1 MENNSP
7 FSILNSNKNRA
18 TILLVEDN
26 PNIMDV
32 NRETLLLEGYRV
44 LEAETISEGRTL
56 FVKEAPD
63 LIILDILLPDGNGL
77 QLCEE
82 LRGDSNV
89 PILFVTA
96 LGHDKDIIA
105 GLQAGGD
112 DYLPKPYD
120 IDVLVTRVK
129 ALLRRASNVPD
140 TITKGSILLKIPS
153 SEVFI
158 DGDAIRLPQNE
169 FSLLRIFMQNED
181 KVFTEEY
188 LYEKVWGQPM
198 SDDNQ
203 ALTVV
208 ISRLRKKIAPAFY
221 DIEKVRGK
229 GYVFLK
235 G

>member
-1 MENNSP
+1 MS
-7 FSILNSNKNRA
+7 A

-32 NRETLLLEGYRV
+32 NREALLMEGYRV
-44 LEAETISEGRTL
+44 LEAETVSEGRIL
-56 FVKEAPD
+56 FEKESPD

-82 LRGDSNV
+82 LRGGSNV

-96 LGHDKDIIA
+96 LGHDKEIVA
-105 GLQAGGD
+105 GLKAGGD

-120 IDVLVTRVK
+120 IDVLVSRVA

-140 TITKGSILLKIPS
+140 TITKGSITLNIPS
-153 SEVFI
+153 SEVTI
-158 DGDAIRLPQNE
+158 NGETLRLPQNE
-169 FSLLRIFMQNED
+169 FSLLYIFMQSED

-198 SDDNQ
+198 VGDNQ
-203 ALTVV
+203 AITIAV
-208 ISRLRKKIAPAFY
+208 SRLRKKVAPAMY

-235 G
+235 S

>member
-1 MENNSP
+1 MS
-7 FSILNSNKNRA
+7 A

-44 LEAETISEGRTL
+44 LEAETVAEGRIL
-56 FVKEAPD
+56 FEKESPD

-82 LRGDSNV
+82 LRGGSNV

-96 LGHDKDIIA
+96 LGHDKEIVA
-105 GLQAGGD
+105 GLKAGGD

-120 IDVLVTRVK
+120 IDVLVTRVA

-140 TITKGSILLKIPS
+140 TITKGSITLNIPS
-153 SEVFI
+153 SEVSI
-158 DGDAIRLPQNE
+158 NGEKLRLPQNE

-188 LYEKVWGQPM
+188 LYEKVWGQPIT
-198 SDDNQ
+198 DDNRTIQ
-203 ALTVV
+203 TT
-208 ISRLRKKIAPAFY
+208 ISRLRKKIERSGY
-221 DIEKVRGK
+221 DVIHIRGQ
-229 GYVFLK
+229 GYVFEK
-235 G
+235 S

>member
-1 MENNSP
+1 MS
-7 FSILNSNKNRA
+7 A

-26 PNIMDV
+26 PHIMAV

-44 LEAETISEGRTL
+44 LEAETVTEGRVL
-56 FVKEAPD
+56 FENENPD

-82 LRGDSNV
+82 LRAGSNV

-96 LGHDKDIIA
+96 LGHNKEIIA
-105 GLQAGGD
+105 GLKAGGD

-120 IDVLVTRVK
+120 IDVLVTRVE
-129 ALLRRASNVPD
+129 ALLRRAVNVPD
-140 TITKGSILLKIPS
+140 VITKGGITMNIPS
-153 SEVFI
+153 SEVI
-158 DGDAIRLPQNE
+158 INGEKLRLPQNE
-169 FSLLRIFMQNED
+169 LSLLRIFMQNED

-188 LYEKVWGQPM
+188 LYGKVWGQPTAG
-198 SDDNQ
+198 DNQ
-203 ALTVV
+203 AITVAV
-208 ISRLRKKIAPAFY
+208 SRLRKKIAPAFY

-235 G
+235 S